1 MRGCTFNFFLGDPHA
16 ADLLKAMKVLA
27 KRKPV
32 VYFDRT
38 DGPTTLLFFNRDAEF
53 AGLEDDDPHPFSSVM
68 YSTAVKFGLA
78 KADASNE
85 EIVATLTPNVIAVCI
100 AYVES
105 LLRVRA
111 RPRAW
116 ARAGERGRV
125 RASVGVRGHAG
136 ACGGMRGRVWVCV
149 GAWVRVG
156 ARVCVRVRASVRVG
170 VRGHACAG
178 VCARACA
185 GRRVPTSLGKHTR
198 STRPLASP
206 VQLKYAKCEGDDGDG
221 KSDESD
227 GKGGKGRGE
236 GDDDK
241 GDPVAWQTSYPI
253 DQIVSRVAVLLDW
266 LKTVPV
272 SETISSDLPLLYEYQ
287 QQHQRELKEKAK
299 EKERKSFAAF
309 DDSDGD

>member
-1 MRGCTFNFFLGDPHA
+1 M
-16 ADLLKAMKVLA
+16 
-27 KRKPV
+27 
-32 VYFDRT
+32 
-38 DGPTTLLFFNRDAEF
+38 
-53 AGLEDDDPHPFSSVM
+53 
-68 YSTAVKFGLA
+68 
-78 KADASNE
+78 
-85 EIVATLTPNVIAVCI
+85 
-100 AYVES
+100 
-105 LLRVRA
+105 
-111 RPRAW
+111 
-116 ARAGERGRV
+116 
-125 RASVGVRGHAG
+125 RASASEC
-136 ACGGMRGRVWVCV
+136 ACG
-149 GAWVRVG
+149 
-156 ARVCVRVRASVRVG
+156 
-170 VRGHACAG
+170 
-178 VCARACA
+178 CARACVR
-185 GRRVPTSLGKHTR
+185 GRVCTGVCGPARADIPRQTHR
-198 STRPLASP
+198 SARPLASP